1 MAIAQALQ
9 RGEPVDAVRTLD
21 EVGLLDGFFVFLK
34 ETGVMKHWST
44 FTIDAVKRVF
54 LPQRFL
60 PPPIGQITAGH
71 FFSRVA
77 TAGKRTGG
85 HNRRPHSA

>member
-60 PPPIGQITAGH
+60 PPPNRADNG
-71 FFSRVA
+71 
-77 TAGKRTGG
+77 RTLFQPGG
-85 HNRRPHSA
+85 HGWQAYWRT